1 MVGFVERSDLLWSD
15 PIDTADGKIKE
26 TYRENSSRNCSYVFG
41 VEATQKFLD
50 QNQLETVIRAHEAQA
65 EGFKLYSWSKNVQI
79 PQVMTVFSAPNYC
92 DIYKN
97 KAAIMMLDRGVM
109 TIQQFSFT
117 EHPYVLPNFMDIFSW
132 SLPIVTEKSR
142 HIFMQSLRSSTT

>member
-1 MVGFVERSDLLWSD
+1 M
-15 PIDTADGKIKE
+15 
-26 TYRENSSRNCSYVFG
+26 
-41 VEATQKFLD
+41 
-50 QNQLETVIRAHEAQA
+50 IRAHEAQA
-65 EGFKLYSWSKNVQI
+65 EGFKLYNWSKAVQL
-79 PQVMTVFSAPNYC
+79 PQVMTIFSAPNYC

-97 KAAIMMLDRGVM
+97 KAAIMVLDAGVM

-142 HIFMQSLRSSTT
+142 RI